1 MISAKFE
8 GMKEVMESLKQLPEK
23 LQNKVLVDATKEM
36 GAEIALQARA
46 NVPVDEGALR
56 DSIGLTRRKMRTKGL
71 IGFTV
76 SPRKDVLI
84 RGLKAQDVEKV
95 TRVSKKTG
103 FKYTTWDNYGGWVE
117 FGNSKMPAH
126 PYLRPAYE
134 LKGENSINVFT
145 EYVAQRLDK
154 EIEKAR
160 R

>member
-1 MISAKFE
+1 MISVNFE
-8 GMKEVMESLKQLPEK
+8 GMKEVMESLKQLPK
-23 LQNKVLVDATKEM
+23 NLQNRVLVDATREM

-46 NVPVDEGALR
+46 NVPVKNGILR
-56 DSIGLTRRKMRTKGL
+56 DSIGLSRQKTRTKSL
-71 IGFTV
+71 ISFAI

-84 RGLKAQDVEKV
+84 KGFKALDIEKMK
-95 TRVSKKTG
+95 RISKTTG

-117 FGNSKMPAH
+117 CGTSKNPAN

-145 EYVAQRLDK
+145 EYVAQRIDK

>member
-1 MISAKFE
+1 MEVKFE
-8 GMKEVMESLKQLPEK
+8 GMEEVMKSLKQLPK
-23 LQNKVLVDATKEM
+23 NLQNRVLVDATREM

-71 IGFTV
+71 ITFSV
-76 SPRKDVLI
+76 SPRTDVL
-84 RGLKAQDVEKV
+84 RKGLKAQDVEEV
-95 TRVSKKTG
+95 TRVSKETG

-134 LKGENSINVFT
+134 LKGENSIRVFT
-145 EYVAQRLDK
+145 DYVAQRLDK

>member
-1 MISAKFE
+1 MIGAKFE
-8 GMKEVMESLKQLPEK
+8 GMEEVMKSLKQLPK
-23 LQNKVLVDATKEM
+23 NLQNRVLVDATKEM
-36 GAEIALQARA
+36 GAEIALQAREY
-46 NVPVDEGALR
+46 VPVNEGALR

-71 IGFTV
+71 ITFSV
-76 SPRKDVLI
+76 SPKTDVLI

-117 FGNSKMPAH
+117 FGTSKMPAH

-145 EYVAQRLDK
+145 EYVAQRIDK